1 MTEGQYA
8 SERRAGNMCENA
20 GMKFLWTSAA
30 SMLLLCAAH
39 AAGRPDSGRHAIR
52 VGDSESDLVRQLGIP
67 QRKIAVEDSA
77 GNVVGKYLYYT
88 VETGSVRFYI
98 DNGHIQEIANLH
110 EKE

>member
-1 MTEGQYA
+1 MIT
-8 SERRAGNMCENA
+8 
-20 GMKFLWTSAA
+20 AA
-30 SMLLLCAAH
+30 FLLLFTTAQAANQ
-39 AAGRPDSGRHAIR
+39 PDSGKHAIR

-98 DNGHIQEIANLH
+98 DNGRIQEISNIRG
-110 EKE
+110 KE

>member
-1 MTEGQYA
+1 
-8 SERRAGNMCENA
+8 MCEDA
-20 GMKFLWTSAA
+20 RMKQLLTFAA
-30 SMLLLCAAH
+30 SMLLLTAAH
-39 AAGRPDSGRHAIR
+39 AATRPDSGRHAIR

-77 GNVVGKYLYYT
+77 GNEVGKYLYYT

-98 DNGHIQEIANLH
+98 DNGRIQEISNLH